1 MWTKKN
7 GDGRIIQAE
16 AIKGENLEAFAP
28 GNKVIQGLGIWGKC
42 LHKLKNEGAQVKD
55 QVTGATH
62 IKFWEKKWK
71 EEKFKETYREIK
83 RRRKRKSFR
92 DGEAKSSGDASYRAE
107 RLRVQLHY
115 YFVNEGGWEALQAN
129 THHLALLLAFCS
141 VSNSPIKSLFY
152 SPRM

>member
-42 LHKLKNEGAQVKD
+42 
-55 QVTGATH
+55 
-62 IKFWEKKWK
+62 
-71 EEKFKETYREIK
+71 REIK

-129 THHLALLLAFCS
+129 THHLALLLL
-141 VSNSPIKSLFY
+141 SLQQSHQKFV
-152 SPRM
+152 R